1 MSDFQQRF
9 SGIQRLYGTQAFA
22 WIQQAHFCVVGIGGV
37 GSWAVEALARTG
49 VGEITLIDHDD
60 ISISNSNRQ
69 IHTTQ
74 ATYGQSK
81 VEAMAERILAI
92 NPDARVHPIDD
103 FLTTSNIAT
112 YIHQEYDYVIDAID
126 SIRFKSELVHY
137 CRRNKIPVVMTGGAG
152 GLTDP
157 TLLQVADLTKTY
169 NDPLAAK
176 VRARLRHDFGYS
188 RNTKRKFS
196 IDCVFSSQQ
205 QLYPRP
211 DGSVSTE
218 KPGVHGVTLDCES
231 GYGSATHVTAAFG
244 FVAVSHAIQKL
255 INRRVAQAA
264 LEG

>member
-1 MSDFQQRF
+1 MSDYQARF
-9 SGIQRLYGTQAFA
+9 SGIQRLYGHEAFA
-22 WIQQAHFCVVGIGGV
+22 WIQNAHFCVVGIGGV

-60 ISISNSNRQ
+60 ISISNTNRQ
-69 IHTTQ
+69 IHTLVNS
-74 ATYGQSK
+74 YGKSK
-81 VEAMAERILAI
+81 VDAMAERILAI
-92 NPDARVHPIDD
+92 NPDARVHAIDD
-103 FLTTSNIAT
+103 FLSTNNMANHI
-112 YIHQEYDYVIDAID
+112 QQGFDYVIDAID
-126 SIRFKSELVHY
+126 SIKFKSELVNY

-157 TLLQVADLTKTY
+157 CQIQVADLTKTY

-176 VRARLRHDFGYS
+176 VRSRLRHDYGYS

-231 GYGSATHVTAAFG
+231 GYGSATHVTASFG
-244 FVAVSHAIQKL
+244 FTAVSHAIQKM
-255 INRRVAQAA
+255 INMRLRS
-264 LEG
+264 G